1 MTDTILQPDLS
12 AAVLL
17 DDDTLLLFGTSKSP
31 APADGTAS
39 VNGDPVGRF
48 AAHCWPKADGG
59 HWMLAVLRVP
69 DAGRFQ
75 TNRIAVADESGARL
89 ALPRLRGV
97 KANPAALLATLKDE
111 HADAMPAAF
120 DVLLGAMAPIDGPA
134 LSEPAARFL
143 SAFVG
148 HVASPDGFAEIFG
161 RLSAGNGMMIQGWS
175 SSLSAGPAELLVETD
190 ACRLYRAEVGTFRR
204 PDLPDTA
211 WGLVAVLP
219 ASEDTPEQIRRIHY
233 RRAGRWY
240 ELELFTER
248 TLLPDGVALSHLRDL
263 LPRLHA
269 DPVVLRALR
278 RRATAVYEGQ
288 ETVSRME
295 VPVCA
300 ALDRAVRVAGVGVLV
315 TGWLLDPQRHVASVI
330 LHGPGMEAAIEADW
344 FRTQRK
350 DVTEGFSQDGRFAGR
365 LPADRHDHGFL
376 AFVPEPAGIPA
387 DADFHLEL
395 ALNDGG
401 AAYLPVHPAAPNS
414 ELVRHLLCLVDINN
428 PAAESLIERH
438 VGPIVQAAGRAVREA
453 PAAPVFAMGRAVP
466 KPTVS
471 VILPV
476 TDGREDV
483 DLHLARLAIDPD
495 FAQAE
500 ILVAAAAGSSER
512 LPLTLRRAAAFYRMA
527 VRLVPA
533 PQAHDAFEAMAAA
546 LPHAA
551 SETVLLLST
560 AVLPTARGWLIELA
574 RAAAAH
580 GRPAMVSPTLLYEDF
595 SIRFAGV
602 RVEGD
607 RPVAQFAGYPREWLK
622 ERQPVAVHA
631 ATVDCALLPKRLVED
646 AGGLAAGFVGA
657 EYKSADFCLRLG
669 KAGHSCLWVPTVSL
683 VAVDEQARHAA
694 HEYWR
699 QTGSLVDRWAFDRL
713 WAAKPANTDYGVSP
727 R

>member
-1 MTDTILQPDLS
+1 MNDSILQPELS
-12 AAVLL
+12 VAVLI
-17 DDDTLLLFGTSKSP
+17 DDDTLLLFGSCEHP
-31 APADGTAS
+31 APAGGTAS
-39 VNGDPVGRF
+39 VNGDAVGRF
-48 AAHCWPKADGG
+48 DAQCWPKDDGG
-59 HWMLAVLRVP
+59 HWMVAALRAP

-75 TNRIAVADESGARL
+75 ASRIAVANDDGARL
-89 ALPRLRGV
+89 ALPRLRNV
-97 KANPAALLATLKDE
+97 KVNPWGLLSTLKDE
-111 HADAMPAAF
+111 HADAMPAVF
-120 DVLLGAMAPIDGPA
+120 DFLLRVLTPADGPA
-134 LSEPAARFL
+134 LSPRLSRFL
-143 SAFVG
+143 LAFVG
-148 HVASPDGFAEIFG
+148 HIARPEGFAEIFG
-161 RLSAGNGMMIQGWS
+161 RLSTGNGLMVQGWS
-175 SSLSAGPAELLVETD
+175 SSLAAGRVELLIETET
-190 ACRLYRAEVGTFRR
+190 CRLYRAEVGTIRR

-219 ASEDTPEQIRRIHY
+219 AAEHAPDEIRHIY
-233 RRAGRWY
+233 YRAGNRWC
-240 ELELFTER
+240 ELELFAER
-248 TLLPDGVALSHLRDL
+248 ILLPDGVALNHLRDL
-263 LPRLHA
+263 LPRLNA
-269 DPVVLRALR
+269 DPMVLRALR
-278 RRATAVYEGQ
+278 RRVTAFYEGH
-288 ETVSRME
+288 ETVSRLE

-315 TGWLLDPQRHVASVI
+315 TGWLLDPQRHITSVI
-330 LHGPGMEAAIEADW
+330 LHGPGLEAGIDGDW

-350 DVTEGFSQDGRFAGR
+350 DVTEGFSHDGRFSGR

-376 AFVPEPAGIPA
+376 AFVPEPAGIPN
-387 DADFHLEL
+387 DAAFHLEL
-395 ALNDGG
+395 ALSDGG
-401 AAYLPVHPAAPNS
+401 AAYLPVQPVPPNS

-438 VGPIVQAAGRAVREA
+438 VGPIVQAAGRTA
-453 PAAPVFAMGRAVP
+453 PDAPLAAVFAMGRAVQT
-466 KPTVS
+466 PTVS

-476 TDGREDV
+476 IDGREDV

-512 LPLTLRRAAAFYRMA
+512 LALTLRRAATFYRMA

-560 AVLPTARGWLIELA
+560 AVLPTARGWLSELT
-574 RAAAAH
+574 RAAATL

-622 ERQPVAVHA
+622 ERQPVTVAA
-631 ATVDCALLPKRLVED
+631 ATVDCALLPKRLVAE
-646 AGGLAAGFVGA
+646 AGGLTAGFVSA

-669 KAGHSCLWVPTVSL
+669 KAGHTCLWVPTVAL

-713 WAAKPANTDYGVSP
+713 WAVKPANTDFGASP